1 MRRIIDNRGGIGYAE
16 ENGKAKV
23 TDKGEM
29 KEVSGSVGE
38 YRYWDSDEWYYID
51 TKGNKIGT

>member
-1 MRRIIDNRGGIGYAE
+1 
-16 ENGKAKV
+16 
-23 TDKGEM
+23 M